1 MSFADHLLI
10 TCEHGGRRVPPLY
23 EPHFDAHRHLLDTHR
38 GIDFGA
44 LTLAREMATAL
55 GAPLVASTTTRLLVD
70 LNRNVRQKTLF
81 SEATRPLPV
90 EDRQQILRRYHRPH
104 WRRIEAEV
112 DGAIERGRRV
122 VHVASHSFTP
132 ELYGEVRNAD
142 IGLLYDA
149 RRPAEAVFAR
159 RWMEAIR
166 HHHPP
171 LRVRRN
177 YPYVGGSG
185 GVCGALR
192 RRHAPADYIG
202 ISLEVNQAFMLRGG
216 PHWRAVRS
224 TLIQTLEQVLREAG

>member
-1 MSFADHLLI
+1 VSFADHLLI

-122 VHVASHSFTP
+122 VHVAGWRRS
-132 ELYGEVRNAD
+132 D
-142 IGLLYDA
+142 ITIRRCACAATTRMSEAAAASAA
-149 RRPAEAVFAR
+149 RC
-159 RWMEAIR
+159 
-166 HHHPP
+166 
-171 LRVRRN
+171 
-177 YPYVGGSG
+177 GG
-185 GVCGALR
+185 AMR
-192 RRHAPADYIG
+192 RRTTSA
-202 ISLEVNQAFMLRGG
+202 S
-216 PHWRAVRS
+216 RS
-224 TLIQTLEQVLREAG
+224 K